1 MRLELLRRHTLL
13 GGGGDVAQ
21 AGQAGQ
27 AGIYEDVCALT
38 ALEATTARLLD
49 DMEALPQIPDRRA
62 RRRWP

>member
-1 MRLELLRRHTLL
+1 LELLRRHTLL

-21 AGQAGQ
+21 AGQV
-27 AGIYEDVCALT
+27 GIYEDVCALT